1 MNINIRN
8 QKWLYFETVTN
19 ARFDKNSE
27 FGNILLARLLK
38 SKQNTM
44 QITTRVLHL
53 LTRKAM
59 YPVRSQGKDS

>member
-8 QKWLYFETVTN
+8 NKWLYFETVAHFKFYRN
-19 ARFDKNSE
+19 FE
-27 FGNILLARLLK
+27 FGNILARLLE
-38 SKQNTM
+38 SKQIYDADYN
-44 QITTRVLHL
+44 TRVFHL